1 VSNVVT
7 GWPSDAVGGKGR
19 GTVPRAGLRHWWQ
32 SPLSRRRVL
41 TAYLCL
47 TPWLIGFVLF
57 IAYPIAA
64 SFYYSLTD
72 YPILQSP
79 KWVGGKNY
87 VAMVHDPLFWQ
98 SLQVTVTYSLL
109 AVSGSIVIGYA
120 IALLLN
126 QRIAGMPV
134 WRTLFFLP
142 SIVPA
147 IAAAYLWAWIFN
159 PDFGLANGLL
169 EFFQLPTPG
178 WFTSPTWVL
187 PAFIIMTL
195 WAAGGNL
202 IVYLA
207 ALQQVPTQL
216 YEAAEID
223 GAGRWRQ
230 LIHVTLPMTSP
241 ILLFTF
247 LIGIIA
253 SFQVFTAGYVVTNG
267 GPSNASLFYVLYL
280 FRNGWQYFKMG
291 YASALAWVLMLI
303 IMALTLIT
311 LWASRR
317 FVYYEHSDQEA

>member
-1 VSNVVT
+1 VTNVVT
-7 GWPSDAVGGKGR
+7 EWPSGTVGGQVQPAR
-19 GTVPRAGLRHWWQ
+19 LRRWWQ
-32 SPLSRRRVL
+32 SPMARRRIL

-47 TPWLIGFVLF
+47 TPWLLGFVLF

-72 YPILQSP
+72 YPILNSP
-79 KWVGGKNY
+79 RWVGIRNY
-87 VAMVHDPLFWQ
+87 VALVHDALFWQ
-98 SLQVTVTYSLL
+98 SLKVTVVYSLA
-109 AVSGSIVIGYA
+109 AVSGSVVLGYA

-126 QRIAGMPV
+126 QRVLGMPV

-159 PDFGLANGLL
+159 TDFGLLSGILVFL
-169 EFFQLPTPG
+169 HLPRPG
-178 WFTSPTWVL
+178 WFTSPDWVL

-195 WAAGGNL
+195 WTAGGNL

-207 ALQQVPTQL
+207 ALQQVPTTL

-223 GAGRWRQ
+223 GAGPWSR
-230 LIHVTLPMTSP
+230 LVNITLPMTSP

-247 LIGIIA
+247 LIGIIG

-267 GPSNASLFYVLYL
+267 GPGNASLFYVVYL
-280 FRNGWQYFKMG
+280 FRNGWQYFKLG
-291 YASALAWVLMLI
+291 YASALAWILMLI
-303 IMALTLIT
+303 IMLLTLVT
-311 LWASRR
+311 HWASRR
-317 FVYYEHSDQEA
+317 FVYYEHRDQES